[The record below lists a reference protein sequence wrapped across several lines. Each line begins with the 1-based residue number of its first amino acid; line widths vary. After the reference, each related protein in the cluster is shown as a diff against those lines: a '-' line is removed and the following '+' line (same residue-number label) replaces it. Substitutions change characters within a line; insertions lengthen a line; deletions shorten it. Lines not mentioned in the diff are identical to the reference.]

1 MIDIPVYFFNL
12 KKALFKLLPAEFTL
26 SLSLAAVAHRANAYR
41 EFFTENP
48 TCVSWA
54 VTTSSECRILWTS
67 LAFPRCITLYLAT
80 KAQLPPFWPLFFCGK
95 HLQVLNICTAQGKK
109 KKKVCRVGD
118 FSVHTLFQTTDDLYW
133 KAAAQAPVDG
143 TTSYCLPSRK
153 LKNIW
158 PIKVYVRMFS
168 SYPLISF

>member
-26 SLSLAAVAHRANAYR
+26 SLALAAVAHRANAYR

-109 KKKVCRVGD
+109 KKKSVELEILVFIP
-118 FSVHTLFQTTDDLYW
+118 FSKPLMIYIGKQ
-133 KAAAQAPVDG
+133 Q
-143 TTSYCLPSRK
+143 
-153 LKNIW
+153 LKPQLMGQHPTAFHLEN
-158 PIKVYVRMFS
+158 
-168 SYPLISF
+168 